1 MPLCL
6 TLPAPNPYKHGLF
19 TDDAATEGMGPEE
32 AASAEQILIITSVM
46 DPLCLFPVNDQ
57 PSLGFG
63 SPPSIFPFQL
73 HPLPLLPFS
82 WAQTVQPWIL
92 FCVYLNIGRQKL
104 NPKLLSP

>member
-63 SPPSIFPFQL
+63 SPPQYFSISAPP
-73 HPLPLLPFS
+73 HPSPSFFLGSDSAALDSFL
-82 WAQTVQPWIL
+82 
-92 FCVYLNIGRQKL
+92 CVFEHR
-104 NPKLLSP
+104 